1 MAHLCR
7 LPKIYFCFP
16 YRGVGGVSLLFLR
29 VAEFLVK
36 KGLAECH
43 IVDYAD
49 GFMAKN
55 QANRSVILEIY
66 DDKSGSV
73 LIPPDAIAIFQSMT
87 PWSIYPGIL
96 IDKGTH
102 IFFWNCYPFNL
113 IPLLPGFRR
122 WMQHSYVFGNLVL
135 NTLLRPYKNKMR
147 RLVQLMLDKGSLVFM
162 DSTNVCITER
172 YLELSLPNVEYLP
185 IPLEAKQGLILCSED
200 KNFKDHDL
208 RIIWVGRV
216 VDFKF
221 YTLQRSLIEIN
232 RLQPKLGI
240 GVAITIV
247 GSGDYERH
255 LKKDVESL
263 PNIHFKFIN
272 YVQPCDLDGFLV
284 ANADLILAMGTSA
297 LGGIR
302 LGIPTIL
309 LDVAH
314 APVSRDYVFTWLH
327 ERFGYTLGEVIQKG
341 ALIKDNSSLE
351 ERLDQLFKNYP
362 IVSTE
367 ALDYFN
373 KNHEISGVANK
384 FMEAISKCSC
394 TYGDLNSAG
403 LLARG
408 KIYKIFVTIR
418 KLLEYK

>member
-1 MAHLCR
+1 MTHLCK

-16 YRGVGGVSLLFLR
+16 YRGIGGVSLLFLR
-29 VAEFLVK
+29 IAEFLVQ

-43 IVDYAD
+43 IVDYVD

-55 QANRSVILEIY
+55 KTNPSVVLEVY
-66 DDKSGSV
+66 DDKSCSV

-96 IDKGTH
+96 IDKSSH

-122 WMQHSYVFGNLVL
+122 WMQHSYIFANLVL
-135 NTLLRPYKNKMR
+135 STLLRPYKNKMR
-147 RLVQLMLDKGSLVFM
+147 RLVQLMLDKSSLVFM
-162 DSTNVCITER
+162 DATNVRITEQ
-172 YLELSLPNVEYLP
+172 YLELSLPNMEYLP
-185 IPLEAKQGLILCSED
+185 IPLEAKQDLILSRED
-200 KNFKDHDL
+200 RNFKDHNL

-221 YTLQRSLIEIN
+221 YTLQRCLIELN
-232 RLQPKLGI
+232 RLQPKLGVK
-240 GVAITIV
+240 VAITIV
-247 GSGDYERH
+247 GSGDYERR
-255 LKKDVESL
+255 LKREVESL
-263 PNIHFKFIN
+263 SNIHFKFIN
-272 YVQPCDLDGFLV
+272 HVQPCDLDEFLV
-284 ANADLILAMGTSA
+284 SNADLMLAMGTSA
-297 LGGIR
+297 LGGMR

-327 ERFGYTLGEVIQKG
+327 ERFGYTLGDIIQKDG
-341 ALIKDNSSLE
+341 FVKGNSSLA

-362 IVSTE
+362 IISAE

-373 KNHEISGVANK
+373 KNHEISSVASK
-384 FMEAISKCSC
+384 FMKAISRCNC
-394 TYGDLNSAG
+394 TYGDLHRAG

-408 KIYKIFVTIR
+408 RIFTIFVTIR
-418 KLLEYK
+418 KLLEY

>member
-1 MAHLCR
+1 ML
-7 LPKIYFCFP
+7 KIYFCFP

-29 VAEFLVK
+29 IAEFLVQ

-43 IVDYAD
+43 IVDYVD

-55 QANRSVILEIY
+55 QTNLGVILEVY

-87 PWSIYPGIL
+87 PWSIYPGLL
-96 IDKGTH
+96 IDKSAH

-122 WMQHSYVFGNLVL
+122 WMQHSYVFANLVL
-135 NTLLRPYKNKMR
+135 STLLRPYKNKMR
-147 RLVQLMLDKGSLVFM
+147 RLVQLMLDKSSLVFM
-162 DSTNVCITER
+162 DSTNVRITEQ
-172 YLELSLPNVEYLP
+172 YLELSLPNMEYLP
-185 IPLEAKQGLILCSED
+185 IPLEAKQGLILSRED
-200 KNFKDHDL
+200 RNFKDHNL

-221 YTLQRSLIEIN
+221 YTLQRCLIELN
-232 RLQPKLGI
+232 RLQPKLGVE
-240 GVAITIV
+240 VAITIV
-247 GSGDYERH
+247 GSGDYERR

-263 PNIHFKFIN
+263 SNIHFKFIN
-272 YVQPCDLDGFLV
+272 HVQPCDLDEFLV
-284 ANADLILAMGTSA
+284 ANADLMLAMGTSA
-297 LGGIR
+297 LGGMR

-327 ERFGYTLGEVIQKG
+327 ERFGYTLGDIIQKDG
-341 ALIKDNSSLE
+341 FVKGNSSLA

-362 IVSTE
+362 IISAE

-373 KNHEISGVANK
+373 KNHEISSVANK
-384 FMEAISKCSC
+384 FMEVVNNCNC
-394 TYGDLNSAG
+394 TYGDLHRAG

-408 KIYKIFVTIR
+408 KMYSIFVTIR
-418 KLLEYK
+418 KLLEY

>member
-1 MAHLCR
+1 ML
-7 LPKIYFCFP
+7 KIYFCFP

-29 VAEFLVK
+29 IAEFLVQ

-43 IVDYAD
+43 IVDYVD

-55 QANRSVILEIY
+55 QTNPSVILEVY
-66 DDKSGSV
+66 DDKSSYV

-87 PWSIYPGIL
+87 PWSIYPGLL
-96 IDKGTH
+96 IDKSAH

-122 WMQHSYVFGNLVL
+122 WMQHSYVFANLVL
-135 NTLLRPYKNKMR
+135 SILLRPYKNKMR
-147 RLVQLMLDKGSLVFM
+147 RLVQLMLDKSSLVFM
-162 DSTNVCITER
+162 DSTNVRITEQ
-172 YLELSLPNVEYLP
+172 YLKLSLPNMEYLP
-185 IPLEAKQGLILCSED
+185 IPLEAKQGLILSRED
-200 KNFKDHDL
+200 RNFKDHNL

-221 YTLQRSLIEIN
+221 YTLQRCLIELN
-232 RLQPKLGI
+232 RLQPKLGVE
-240 GVAITIV
+240 VAITIV
-247 GSGDYERH
+247 GSGDYERR

-272 YVQPCDLDGFLV
+272 HVQPCDLDEFLV
-284 ANADLILAMGTSA
+284 ANADLMLAMGTSA
-297 LGGIR
+297 LGGMR

-327 ERFGYTLGEVIQKG
+327 ERCGYTLGDIIQKDG
-341 ALIKDNSSLE
+341 FIKGNSSLA

-362 IVSTE
+362 IISAE

-373 KNHEISGVANK
+373 KNHEISSVANK
-384 FMEAISKCSC
+384 FMKVINNCNC
-394 TYGDLNSAG
+394 TYGDLHRAG

-408 KIYKIFVTIR
+408 KIYSIFVTIR